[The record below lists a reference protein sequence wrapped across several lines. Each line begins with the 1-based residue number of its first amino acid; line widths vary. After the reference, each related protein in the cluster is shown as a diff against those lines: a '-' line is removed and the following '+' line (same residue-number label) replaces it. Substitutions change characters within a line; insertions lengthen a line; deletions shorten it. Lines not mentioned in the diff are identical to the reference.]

1 MLCGDSSTINVLVT
15 NLHLLHGSSFLSPL
29 YPLPTY
35 SLYSILYTYSIC
47 EHVKCLMSVVISEG
61 SRDYDYSR

>member
-15 NLHLLHGSSFLSPL
+15 NL
-29 YPLPTY
+29 YICCMALPFYLPFTHRQ
-35 SLYSILYTYSIC
+35 LYTYSIC
-47 EHVKCLMSVVISEG
+47 EHVKCLMSVVINEG